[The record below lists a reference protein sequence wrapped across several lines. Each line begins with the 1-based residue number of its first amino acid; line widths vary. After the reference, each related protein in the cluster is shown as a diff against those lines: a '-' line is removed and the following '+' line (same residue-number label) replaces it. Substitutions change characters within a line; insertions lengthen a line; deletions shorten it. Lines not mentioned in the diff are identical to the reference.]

1 MYRIMIVEDDEVIA
15 NAIRQHLVSWGMEA
29 FCVQD
34 FSDVLTEFAA
44 TGPQLVLMDIHLPFL
59 TVTTG
64 ARRSGKCRLIH
75 REHIRYP
82 HGMFG
87 PSLSKP
93 RQEAWAST
101 SPLYI
106 RSPH

>member
-1 MYRIMIVEDDEVIA
+1 MTYPWEDLENEECMYRIMIVEDDEVIA

-44 TGPQLVLMDIHLPFL
+44 IGPQLVLMTFIFPFL

-64 ARRSGKCRLIH
+64 ARRSGKCRKHRCFSFLPLLI
-75 REHIRYP
+75 I
-82 HGMFG
+82 
-87 PSLSKP
+87 
-93 RQEAWAST
+93 
-101 SPLYI
+101 
-106 RSPH
+106 

>member
-1 MYRIMIVEDDEVIA
+1 MTYPWEDLENEEYMYRIMIVEDDEVIA

-44 TGPQLVLMDIHLPFL
+44 TSPQLVLMDIHLPFL

-64 ARRSGKCRLIH
+64 ARRSGTCR
-75 REHIRYP
+75 RFRY
-82 HGMFG
+82 F
-87 PSLSKP
+87 SFL
-93 RQEAWAST
+93 
-101 SPLYI
+101 PLPTI
-106 RSPH
+106 